1 MVIKTKIPG
10 FTGVRASVMFKNG
23 VGETDNPYLIDW
35 FKSKGYVVAETIM
48 PEPAKTEETN
58 SPNANRRSRYAK
70 NDLVD
75 LAKDVK

>member
-35 FKSKGYVVAETIM
+35 FKSKGYAVVETIV
-48 PEPAKTEETN
+48 PEPVETEEPK
-58 SPNANRRSRYAK
+58 SLNANRRGRYAK

>member
-35 FKSKGYVVAETIM
+35 FKSKGYVVTETIM

-58 SPNANRRSRYAK
+58 SPNANRRGRYAK
-70 NDLVD
+70 NDLAG

>member
-35 FKSKGYVVAETIM
+35 FKSKGYVVTETIM

-58 SPNANRRSRYAK
+58 SPNANRRGRYAK
-70 NDLVD
+70 NDLAD